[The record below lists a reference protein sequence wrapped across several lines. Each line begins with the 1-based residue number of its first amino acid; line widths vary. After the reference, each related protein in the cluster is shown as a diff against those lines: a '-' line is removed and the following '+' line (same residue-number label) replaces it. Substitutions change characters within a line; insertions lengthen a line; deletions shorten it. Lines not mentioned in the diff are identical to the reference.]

1 MKLADILMI
10 GLLVAVIICVVS
22 PVFAQQSTA
31 TQEQSKDQ
39 SKETSSKPDK
49 EVAMQ
54 GMEEV
59 DAEYFYDAKEKR
71 DPFVPLRKG
80 GPKQPPKTNL
90 PCPAGCLI
98 SEMEL
103 QGIVKD
109 GKGNYFA
116 IFFGPD
122 KKSYNMKVGE
132 KFYDGEITAID
143 TKKVTLKESVQD
155 PTEII
160 RFREVLKWLHPT
172 EEGKLE

>member
-1 MKLADILMI
+1 MKFNYIMI
-10 GLLVAVIICVVS
+10 GLLMVLLICMIS
-22 PVFAQQSTA
+22 PVSAQNNKA
-31 TQEQSKDQ
+31 TPEKPKEEVSK
-39 SKETSSKPDK
+39 TDK
-49 EVAMQ
+49 EAAMK

-80 GPKQPPKTNL
+80 NKQPPKTNQ
-90 PCPAGCLI
+90 PCPTGCLI

-103 QGIVKD
+103 QGIVK
-109 GKGNYFA
+109 GSGGTYFA

-122 KKSYNMKVGE
+122 KKSYNMKVGD

-143 TKKVTLKESVQD
+143 VKKVVLKEEVQD

-160 RFREVLKWLHPT
+160 RFREVIRWLHPT
-172 EEGKLE
+172 EEQGTNR